1 VDGSYPPLL
10 GRRSLILI
18 RNLSRHFDGSPQK
31 ASVPLETPRQSPHS
45 LTSRCRIRKMRRPES
60 NVPRMIDQTIS
71 HYHIL
76 QKLGGG
82 GMGVVYRAHDER
94 LDRDV
99 AIKVLPPRILTDTK
113 ARERFRTEARALAKM
128 SHPNIAHVYDFD
140 SQNETDFLVM
150 EYVDGITL
158 ANKLAKGALPEEEL
172 LTLGEQIGRTLAY
185 AHEQGIVHC
194 DLKPSNIMVTA
205 SGQVKLLDFG
215 LARLLRASETA
226 ATESTAEAVGPAG
239 TLAYMAPEQ
248 LRGAEPD
255 TRSDIYAAGAVLYEM
270 ATARR
275 PFEAKLPTALV
286 DDILHKPPL
295 SPQLL
300 RTSLSPKLED
310 TILKCLE
317 KDPETRYQSAKEL
330 AIDLGRLAATSSASS
345 RIPTAKV
352 PLRQWPVTMSVIAV
366 CVVLALLFAVNLGGW
381 RERWLGRATPGHIK
395 SLVVLPLENLS
406 HDSTQDYFSDGMTDE
421 LISDLAQI
429 GSLRIISRTSA
440 MHFKGTHEPLRQI
453 ARELNVDAVVE
464 GSVLHVGE
472 RVRITAELIDVQSD
486 KNLWANSYERDQRD
500 ILALQRDVALAI
512 AQQVKTTLTPQERL
526 VLTTARPVNLKA
538 YEAYLQGR
546 FYLSERTPEALT
558 TGVEYFQR
566 AIAEDPKYA
575 IAYAGLADGYGLL
588 ASYGVRPAVET
599 MPKAKAAALRALEL
613 DDDLA
618 EAYTSLALIRWSFDW
633 DLVGAEKAYR
643 RALELAPGYAT
654 AHHWYALYLSSL
666 GRNQE
671 AFAEMREAQSLDPLS
686 PIISANFAWCYYLA
700 HDYGRAIDQARE
712 TLERYPN
719 FSAAHEVLGQAYAEN
734 SMAGEAISELQKAI
748 LTSSDEP
755 LTQAELAYAYAISGK
770 HEEALAILTKLEKG
784 SRRSPASPYAMA
796 ILHVG
801 LGNQDEAFRW
811 LGLSYQERDAHL
823 VNLKVH
829 PVFDRLRS
837 DLRFQELQRR
847 IGLIP

>member
-1 VDGSYPPLL
+1 M
-10 GRRSLILI
+10 
-18 RNLSRHFDGSPQK
+18 
-31 ASVPLETPRQSPHS
+31 RQ
-45 LTSRCRIRKMRRPES
+45 PES

-99 AIKVLPPRILTDTK
+99 AIKVLPPRTLTDTK

-158 ANKLAKGALPEEEL
+158 ANKLVKGALPEEEL

-248 LRGAEPD
+248 LRGGEPD

-275 PFEAKLPTALV
+275 PFEQKLPTALV

-330 AIDLGRLAATSSASS
+330 AIDLGRLAASSSVSS

-352 PLRQWPVTMSVIAV
+352 RLRHWPLTMSVIAGLRRFGVVV
-366 CVVLALLFAVNLGGW
+366 CCQFGRVARTLARGG
-381 RERWLGRATPGHIK
+381 RLPGISNRW
-395 SLVVLPLENLS
+395 
-406 HDSTQDYFSDGMTDE
+406 
-421 LISDLAQI
+421 
-429 GSLRIISRTSA
+429 
-440 MHFKGTHEPLRQI
+440 
-453 ARELNVDAVVE
+453 
-464 GSVLHVGE
+464 
-472 RVRITAELIDVQSD
+472 
-486 KNLWANSYERDQRD
+486 
-500 ILALQRDVALAI
+500 
-512 AQQVKTTLTPQERL
+512 
-526 VLTTARPVNLKA
+526 
-538 YEAYLQGR
+538 
-546 FYLSERTPEALT
+546 
-558 TGVEYFQR
+558 
-566 AIAEDPKYA
+566 
-575 IAYAGLADGYGLL
+575 
-588 ASYGVRPAVET
+588 
-599 MPKAKAAALRALEL
+599 
-613 DDDLA
+613 
-618 EAYTSLALIRWSFDW
+618 
-633 DLVGAEKAYR
+633 
-643 RALELAPGYAT
+643 
-654 AHHWYALYLSSL
+654 
-666 GRNQE
+666 
-671 AFAEMREAQSLDPLS
+671 
-686 PIISANFAWCYYLA
+686 WCY
-700 HDYGRAIDQARE
+700 R
-712 TLERYPN
+712 
-719 FSAAHEVLGQAYAEN
+719 
-734 SMAGEAISELQKAI
+734 
-748 LTSSDEP
+748 
-755 LTQAELAYAYAISGK
+755 
-770 HEEALAILTKLEKG
+770 
-784 SRRSPASPYAMA
+784 
-796 ILHVG
+796 
-801 LGNQDEAFRW
+801 
-811 LGLSYQERDAHL
+811 
-823 VNLKVH
+823 
-829 PVFDRLRS
+829 
-837 DLRFQELQRR
+837 
-847 IGLIP
+847 